1 MEDIDQQSAPATPLP
16 PPTPDAVLAEQL
28 AQCHKVIGECFVC
41 GSDARLPMF
50 EQLESLNVAERL
62 IRVSIALANA
72 LGKTGK
78 EFTHRIIVERPAPM
92 IDVTPEVME
101 NPHPPAQVEN
111 NLARKMTSDEG
122 VTE

>member
-1 MEDIDQQSAPATPLP
+1 MEDIDRQPASANP
-16 PPTPDAVLAEQL
+16 PPSPDAVLAEQL

-92 IDVTPEVME
+92 IDVTPEVTE
-101 NPHPPAQVEN
+101 NPPPPR
-111 NLARKMTSDEG
+111 RKSKTIRGSHT
-122 VTE
+122 TEAHNIG